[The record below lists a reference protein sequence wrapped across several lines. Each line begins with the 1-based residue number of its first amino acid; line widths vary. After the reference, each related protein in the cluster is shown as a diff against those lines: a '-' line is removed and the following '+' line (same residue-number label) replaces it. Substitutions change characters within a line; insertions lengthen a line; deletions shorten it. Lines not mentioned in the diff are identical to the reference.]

1 MANSSRTHF
10 VTRILFLA
18 LPFSVLLPTKTSQ
31 QPTPER
37 FKEEKTVWVVP
48 VCTKANPD
56 GQWIGTQLKF
66 VLPKGTKPQKTA
78 DIDYKEYLVR
88 VSKRV
93 NPLELWWGALVTAP
107 LTREQLLKASVSS
120 DERTILDSKKRER
133 GIDSRG
139 RSSQGKFWRIL
150 DIPGVALAKY
160 EDVPDGVKQDF
171 DAIMDSACLD
181 QP

>member
-1 MANSSRTHF
+1 M
-10 VTRILFLA
+10 
-18 LPFSVLLPTKTSQ
+18 
-31 QPTPER
+31 
-37 FKEEKTVWVVP
+37 
-48 VCTKANPD
+48 
-56 GQWIGTQLKF
+56 KF

-120 DERTILDSKKRER
+120 DERTILDSKKRGR

>member
-1 MANSSRTHF
+1 VSDSSRPHF
-10 VTRILFLA
+10 VTGIVFLA
-18 LPFSVLLPTKTSQ
+18 LPFSILLPIKTT

-37 FKEEKTVWVVP
+37 FKEDKAAWVVP
-48 VCTKANPD
+48 VCTQANPD

-66 VLPKGTKPQKTA
+66 VLPKGTKPRKVA
-78 DIDYKEYLVR
+78 DIDYQEYLVH

-93 NPLELWWGALVTAP
+93 KPLELWWGALVTAP
-107 LTREQLLKASVSS
+107 LTREGLLKASVSS
-120 DERTILDSKKRER
+120 DERTILDSTKRER

-139 RSSQGKFWRIL
+139 RNSRGEFWRIL

-160 EDVPDGVKQDF
+160 EGVPGGVKQAF